1 MNEDDVIL
9 QILHELTAIP
19 VDRIRPEHSL
29 GADLGMDSVR
39 SMELVG
45 MLEERLEIEIDLDVA
60 MDADTVRAIG
70 DLVRR
75 HRVC

>member
-1 MNEDDVIL
+1 MSEDTVIL

-19 VDRIRPEHSL
+19 IEKIRPEHHL

-39 SMELVG
+39 SMELIG
-45 MLEERLEIEIDLDVA
+45 MLEERLGIEIDLDVA
-60 MDADTVRAIG
+60 MDADTVEAIG
-70 DLVRR
+70 ALVRK